1 MRLCHLLLDQMH
13 TDHIKQSI
21 KPNGALI
28 WSYNQKAQ
36 SIVALPS
43 RLGDSSNAY
52 PGFAAKRSTVSWPSS
67 STSSANAASRSSSWW
82 VRLSTQS
89 KSCSWKTNTWN
100 CKDCYLP
107 PWEICHLRVLYSTK
121 YTEVQKPQTTLNT
134 YGISFKPGNDQGF
147 WFHWI

>member
-36 SIVALPS
+36 SLVALPS

-67 STSSANAASRSSSWW
+67 STSSAMQPPGLQAGECVSLHNLRAAPEKPTHGT
-82 VRLSTQS
+82 V
-89 KSCSWKTNTWN
+89 KTV
-100 CKDCYLP
+100 
-107 PWEICHLRVLYSTK
+107 ICHHGKYAFCVSCIQQNTLR
-121 YTEVQKPQTTLNT
+121 
-134 YGISFKPGNDQGF
+134 FKSSDHIEYI
-147 WFHWI
+147 WDII